1 MLLLGKRTRRT
12 QVLAGKI
19 IIAQAETPAARQTGA
34 KAQTILV
41 LAGRRTARRQTVKIA
56 LVTPEGQVGA
66 QTRMQR
72 KVQRA
77 AVPGRVLVAPGIVR
91 AGPARRQGV
100 AQRLARVIGQ
110 TQPPG
115 IVTALPGLPAIAESQ
130 LGLQPALAQGQA
142 AFQAEQIVPVRA
154 QALPLLIVHTQ
165 GVQAQARVL
174 VKRIGQPAAAILA
187 FLQLPAVFDM
197 VEAGAEWLFWR
208 MQGQLEAASV
218 ASLAGQF

>member
-1 MLLLGKRTRRT
+1 M
-12 QVLAGKI
+12 
-19 IIAQAETPAARQTGA
+19 
-34 KAQTILV
+34 
-41 LAGRRTARRQTVKIA
+41 
-56 LVTPEGQVGA
+56 
-66 QTRMQR
+66 
-72 KVQRA
+72 
-77 AVPGRVLVAPGIVR
+77 
-91 AGPARRQGV
+91 
-100 AQRLARVIGQ
+100 
-110 TQPPG
+110 
-115 IVTALPGLPAIAESQ
+115 
-130 LGLQPALAQGQA
+130 
-142 AFQAEQIVPVRA
+142 RA